1 MQQSLYNYSN
11 KAIVVLN
18 GGVWMKMYSV
28 DEAFDLLSVY
38 KITTNKES
46 IRRWLRQGVIKAPA
60 PSSRKEGWQIPKEA
74 LDDFLQQRLPDV
86 YPSNVLPNEEQI
98 NKTIVAKEMD
108 LDYTTNDVK
117 RVEEQARAN
126 MWRELARKNI
136 WEGYVEL
143 KKTRIRECIEHRHY
157 SKQLELEVW
166 QRYVANSR
174 AYRKPRVSYLLEA
187 FSFEGKR
194 LLLDQNFAD
203 LEEQVI
209 FAIIE
214 HVRKSR

>member
-1 MQQSLYNYSN
+1 
-11 KAIVVLN
+11 
-18 GGVWMKMYSV
+18 MYSV
-28 DEAFDLLSVY
+28 DKAFDLLKAY

-46 IRRWLRQGVIKAPA
+46 VRRWLRQGVIKAPA
-60 PSSRKEGWQIPKEA
+60 PSSRKEGWKIPKEA

-86 YPSNVLPNEEQI
+86 YPKERPI
-98 NKTIVAKEMD
+98 NKTIVANESI
-108 LDYTTNDVK
+108 LVNTTLDVK
-117 RVEEQARAN
+117 GVEEQTRAK

-143 KKTRIRECIEHRHY
+143 KKTRIRECIEHRRY
-157 SKQLELEVW
+157 SKKLEMEVW
-166 QRYVANSR
+166 QRCVANSR
-174 AYRKPRVSYLLEA
+174 AYSKPRVSYLLEA

-214 HVRKSR
+214 HVRINSR